1 MSYWVTT
8 SHVTEKRIKK
18 HGHIS
23 RLSKFKREIEKRK
36 KKKTLKSQKDKDKI
50 NYETKNK
57 YITKSKDMVMTYSSL
72 QID

>member
-23 RLSKFKREIEKRK
+23 RFSKFKREIEKRR
-36 KKKTLKSQKDKDKI
+36 KKTRNIKKI
-50 NYETKNK
+50 NYETNNK
-57 YITKSKDMVMTYSSL
+57 YITRQRVKYNI
-72 QID
+72 Q